1 MKNSKAN
8 FTKTIHYSLFTIHYQ
23 IGQSLIELIIA
34 IALASLLLP
43 ALLTGLVASREG
55 KAQEEQRL
63 QATALLR
70 EAEDA
75 VRSVREQNWSNI
87 SPIGTYHP
95 QVSGSAW
102 SLAAGSEIINGYTR
116 QIEISNVNR
125 DTSGNITE
133 SVGSQDTSTKKVVS
147 TVSWNTP
154 IASSVKSTTYLQRY
168 LQNTSWDQTT
178 VAHFNLGTH
187 NQTATVP
194 TGGGAVELAPGT
206 GAGDWATPQVVAT
219 RNLPGNADAMDVYID
234 NNRAYI
240 VTLSQGGSDFF
251 IYDTTD
257 PENPLPLG
265 SVDLAADGYAVVV
278 SGNFAYVATSHNSR
292 ELTVINVSNP
302 NSPFLTGTHF
312 NAPTNSDGRTVALS
326 GTRAYLVTDTNTSG
340 AGYEFYS
347 INIASPLTPSQIGGI
362 NLGASARDIF
372 VSGNFAY
379 IASTANAQELQIVNV
394 SNPLLPTLA
403 GSYNATGNS
412 DGQSIYLIG
421 STAYLTT
428 NRLSILNVSN
438 PSAVNFLGEFNA
450 PGSPFGVYVV
460 GNLAFLG
467 HTQNNSEFKVVN
479 VSIPA
484 SPTQIGFTS
493 LGGNG
498 LGVFVSGNYAYL
510 ATSSNSAEFQIV
522 RGGSGATY
530 QPSGDFAS
538 QIFDTGASVA
548 FNNITWTQNVP
559 VGTTLE
565 FEVSTDGGATFFG
578 PNGIGSR
585 YTQPG
590 AIPLNFI
597 NGQFVRYKAYFTGGV
612 ATPTLFDV
620 SINYSP

>member
-1 MKNSKAN
+1 MKNSKLN
-8 FTKTIHYSLFTIHYQ
+8 FLRTYHLPLTRPERSRRITIHYQ
-23 IGQSLIELIIA
+23 FGQSLIEIIIA

-116 QIEISNVNR
+116 HIEISNVNR

-194 TGGGAVELAPGT
+194 TGGGAVELAPGA

-219 RNLPGNADAMDVYID
+219 RNLPGNADAMDVYVD
-234 NNRAYI
+234 NNRAYV

-372 VSGNFAY
+372 VSGNFDA
-379 IASTANAQELQIVNV
+379 I
-394 SNPLLPTLA
+394 
-403 GSYNATGNS
+403 
-412 DGQSIYLIG
+412 
-421 STAYLTT
+421 
-428 NRLSILNVSN
+428 
-438 PSAVNFLGEFNA
+438 EF
-450 PGSPFGVYVV
+450 
-460 GNLAFLG
+460 
-467 HTQNNSEFKVVN
+467 
-479 VSIPA
+479 
-484 SPTQIGFTS
+484 
-493 LGGNG
+493 
-498 LGVFVSGNYAYL
+498 
-510 ATSSNSAEFQIV
+510 
-522 RGGSGATY
+522 
-530 QPSGDFAS
+530 
-538 QIFDTGASVA
+538 
-548 FNNITWTQNVP
+548 ITC
-559 VGTTLE
+559 
-565 FEVSTDGGATFFG
+565 A
-578 PNGIGSR
+578 
-585 YTQPG
+585 
-590 AIPLNFI
+590 
-597 NGQFVRYKAYFTGGV
+597 
-612 ATPTLFDV
+612 
-620 SINYSP
+620 